1 MVKKRI
7 SRARKRDLEQPDEFI
22 TFWTRLIQFASEN
35 KTLLSSAFGF
45 IVAVVIVVT
54 GFVYY
59 LKKTEKKAL
68 VLLQQATYKY
78 QTVTESKGPYEAY
91 LDVDKDFQLI
101 LEKYDSRNGGKLAR
115 FVYANICY
123 NANDY
128 DKAIDLYNKSIVDFS
143 DEPFLKN
150 IVLNGL
156 GYAYKDKKDF
166 STAAKFFEMIVSEPD
181 AVMKDEA
188 LFNLGG
194 LYAKMG
200 LYDKSEDAF
209 NKILS
214 DHADSMYIEIAKER
228 VKG

>member
-101 LEKYDSRNGGKLAR
+101 LEKYASRNGGKLAR

-128 DKAIDLYNKSIVDFS
+128 DKAIDLYFNNCSDTSGSSFIKSLSF
-143 DEPFLKN
+143 FM
-150 IVLNGL
+150 
-156 GYAYKDKKDF
+156 
-166 STAAKFFEMIVSEPD
+166 STYSNVASLLAHI
-181 AVMKDEA
+181 
-188 LFNLGG
+188 
-194 LYAKMG
+194 
-200 LYDKSEDAF
+200 
-209 NKILS
+209 IL
-214 DHADSMYIEIAKER
+214 
-228 VKG
+228 